1 MFSLTNNLS
10 KLQKSVE
17 IEIET
22 GFQVLGFRIRLGHT
36 GSSQNPEIDQ
46 SQFEKSLTV

>member
-22 GFQVLGFRIRLGHT
+22 GFQVLGFRIRLGH
-36 GSSQNPEIDQ
+36 NPEIDQ